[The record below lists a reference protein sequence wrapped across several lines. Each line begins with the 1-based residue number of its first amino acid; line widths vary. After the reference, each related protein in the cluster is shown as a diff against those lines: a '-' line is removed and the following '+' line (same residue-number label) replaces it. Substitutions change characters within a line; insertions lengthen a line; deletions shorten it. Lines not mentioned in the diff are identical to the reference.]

1 MKKFLI
7 VILCVIMPQ
16 LETSYFIFTR
26 NGFKEMMNLNFHS
39 NNKADRYLFNFEPNV
54 NLCEIET
61 GGVFTTKHHIFP
73 KSMLKSILSLS
84 YHVENEVA
92 QHKITSTSFM
102 ERSNSLLNIYHK
114 NEEKIKNNERA
125 LEQLSVDSIWD
136 WSNIFC
142 GPQENLRQSKS
153 EVSYGSEPIFFIKKR
168 KRRTRINKSKNC
180 MFK

>member
-1 MKKFLI
+1 MG
-7 VILCVIMPQ
+7 
-16 LETSYFIFTR
+16 TSYFIFTC
-26 NGFKEMMNLNFHS
+26 NGFKKMINLNFQS
-39 NNKADRYLFNFEPNV
+39 NNKADRYLFNSEPNV

-61 GGVFTTKHHIFP
+61 NGVFTTKHHIFP

-168 KRRTRINKSKNC
+168 KMRTRINKSKNC